1 MEQDGGATEDETTGG
16 EAEFQEDPSLLRLS
30 IDQVHQINAQRMK
43 YIGLYVIWFVA
54 QSYWLLTA
62 SLPGYTAVMAVSI
75 ILFIFYILFYSV
87 LRAMAYPVLLIA
99 AVFVMA
105 FSPIP
110 GLIIVVMVDRS
121 ISKVLRK
128 GIEDAEA
135 ALAAAKANDAT

>member
-30 IDQVHQINAQRMK
+30 IDQVHRINARRMK
-43 YIGLYVIWFVA
+43 YIGLYLIWFAA
-54 QSYWLLTA
+54 QAYWLLA
-62 SLPGYTAVMAVSI
+62 SSPPGYAVVIAASVV
-75 ILFIFYILFYSV
+75 LFMFYILFYSV
-87 LRAMAYPVLLIA
+87 LRAMAYPILLIL
-99 AVFVMA
+99 AVFFMA
-105 FSPIP
+105 FFPIP